1 MRWRKPHS
9 ANVDEENPYWMSFS
23 DMMSA
28 LLVVFILASV
38 ILILR
43 LLEIQK
49 ELEQR
54 KMQFEQELVEL
65 KKAEE
70 VRRTILDEA
79 VEELR
84 QRGIKVEISENHTVL
99 RIPNELLGFDTG
111 EYELQP
117 RYAST
122 AMEIGQVLDQVISKD
137 DRLDYL
143 DTIFIEGHTDNR
155 PFPGFM
161 GKGNWGLSTFRAIS
175 LWQFWNSALAEEQRL
190 NRMRNVDGD
199 PLFSVSGYGETRP
212 VNGQQLTEDDFR
224 VNRRIDIRFT
234 IRRPASADYEGVREL
249 LRGAAQ

>member
-1 MRWRKPHS
+1 MRWRKS
-9 ANVDEENPYWMSFS
+9 QTANVDEENPYWMSFS

-43 LLEIQK
+43 LLELQK

-54 KMQFEQELVEL
+54 KVQFEQELVEL

-99 RIPNELLGFDTG
+99 RIPNELLGFETG

-122 AMEIGQVLDQVISKD
+122 ALEIGQVLDRVISKD
-137 DRLDYL
+137 DRLNYL

-175 LWQFWNSALAEEQRL
+175 LWQFWSSALPEEQRL
-190 NRMRNVDGD
+190 NRMSNQDGD
-199 PLFSVSGYGETRP
+199 RLFSVSGYGETRP
-212 VNGQQLTEDDFR
+212 VNAEQVTEDDFR
-224 VNRRIDIRFT
+224 ENRRIDIRFT

-249 LRGAAQ
+249 LGGSGK

>member
-1 MRWRKPHS
+1 MRWRKSHS
-9 ANVDEENPYWMSFS
+9 TNVDEENPYWMSFS

-43 LLEIQK
+43 LLEIQN

-54 KMQFEQELVEL
+54 QVQFEQELVEL

-79 VEELR
+79 VEELGR
-84 QRGIKVEISENHTVL
+84 RGIKVEISENHTVL
-99 RIPNELLGFDTG
+99 RIPNELLGFETG

-122 AMEIGQVLDQVISKD
+122 ALEIGEVLDRVISKD
-137 DRLDYL
+137 DRVDYL
-143 DTIFIEGHTDNR
+143 DTIFIEGHSDNR

-175 LWQFWNSALAEEQRL
+175 LWQFWSSALPESQRL
-190 NRMRNVDGD
+190 NRMRNLDGD

-212 VNGQQLTEDDFR
+212 VNDEQLTEDDFR

-249 LRGAAQ
+249 LRGTAP

>member
-1 MRWRKPHS
+1 MRWRKSHS

-54 KMQFEQELVEL
+54 KVQFEQELVEL

-84 QRGIKVEISENHTVL
+84 ERGIKVEISENHTVL

-122 AMEIGQVLDQVISKD
+122 ALEIGQVLDRVISKD

-175 LWQFWNSALAEEQRL
+175 LGS
-190 NRMRNVDGD
+190 
-199 PLFSVSGYGETRP
+199 S
-212 VNGQQLTEDDFR
+212 
-224 VNRRIDIRFT
+224 
-234 IRRPASADYEGVREL
+234 
-249 LRGAAQ
+249 GAARWPKSSG

>member
-1 MRWRKPHS
+1 MRWRKSHTAS
-9 ANVDEENPYWMSFS
+9 VDEENPYWMSFS

-38 ILILR
+38 VLILQLMDKQDAFDKKVD
-43 LLEIQK
+43 LLE
-49 ELEQR
+49 
-54 KMQFEQELVEL
+54 
-65 KKAEE
+65 KAEQ

-84 QRGIKVEISENHTVL
+84 QRGIRVEISENHTVL
-99 RIPNELLGFDTG
+99 RIPNDLLGFDTG

-122 AMEIGQVLDQVISKD
+122 ALEIGQVLDQVISKD
-137 DRLDYL
+137 NRLDFL

-155 PFPGFM
+155 PFAGFM

-175 LWQFWNSALAEEQRL
+175 LWQFWNSALEAEQRL
-190 NRMRNVDGD
+190 NRMSNVDGD
-199 PLFSVSGYGETRP
+199 PLFSVSGYGDTRP
-212 VNGQQLTEDDFR
+212 VNAEQITEDDFR

-249 LRGAAQ
+249 LGGSTK